1 MAKTRGKSN
10 HQDTGSHCSHCL
22 RHSAKW
28 MWEKAMEQGPSAGE
42 LSPLGLGVPPIQST
56 EGTGNQ
62 VPPNPPPLPFC
73 ICLRGLGWP
82 RLLISFQ
89 S

>member
-22 RHSAKW
+22 RLS
-28 MWEKAMEQGPSAGE
+28 AMEQGPSAGE

-56 EGTGNQ
+56 EGAGSQ
-62 VPPNPPPLPFC
+62 VLPQPTPTP
-73 ICLRGLGWP
+73 ILYLPKGA
-82 RLLISFQ
+82 RLA
-89 S
+89 

>member
-56 EGTGNQ
+56 EGAGSQ
-62 VPPNPPPLPFC
+62 VLAQPTPTPILYLPK
-73 ICLRGLGWP
+73 GA
-82 RLLISFQ
+82 RLA
-89 S
+89 